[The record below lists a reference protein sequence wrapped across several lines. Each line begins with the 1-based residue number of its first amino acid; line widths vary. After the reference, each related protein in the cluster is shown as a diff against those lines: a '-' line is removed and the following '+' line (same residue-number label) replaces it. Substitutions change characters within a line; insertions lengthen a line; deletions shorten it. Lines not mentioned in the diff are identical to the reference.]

1 MILIS
6 TLKIIFV
13 LVDVNFFIGKNI
25 RDQLKQTC
33 DTGFYSWTAPLFFPF
48 SYVNDLPQSLSAAA
62 SYLYVNGTSVF
73 YQQDVKKTKM
83 FQIKSF
89 CHYASWP

>member
-62 SYLYVNGTSVF
+62 SYLHANGTSVF
-73 YQQDVKKTKM
+73 YQQDVKKNENVSNKE
-83 FQIKSF
+83 FLSL
-89 CHYASWP
+89 C